1 MDQPQG
7 DRKSQPNEQSDVS
20 RRPEEYYIG
29 EGPEAEGNQQGQGD
43 SIALSVQCSPRA
55 EDPELRSEL

>member
-7 DRKSQPNEQSDVS
+7 DRKSQPNEQSDVCK
-20 RRPEEYYIG
+20 RPEEYYVG
-29 EGPEAEGNQQGQGD
+29 EGPEAEGNRQGQGD
-43 SIALSVQCSPRA
+43 SVALAVQCSPRA